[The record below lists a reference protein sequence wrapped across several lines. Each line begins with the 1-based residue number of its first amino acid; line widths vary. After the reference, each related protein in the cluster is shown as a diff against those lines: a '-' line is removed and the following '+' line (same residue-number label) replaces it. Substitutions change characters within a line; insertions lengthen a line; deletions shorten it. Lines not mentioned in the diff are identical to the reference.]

1 VLDRAVSGDQRF
13 QGSGFTEAEIALARE
28 VDRLSRDWGL
38 KPYQASLAWLLSRPA
53 VASTIVGAETP
64 EELHTNATA
73 ADIKL
78 EPAQLDALTALASE
92 PQRSITAPAMNRNR
106 HPPRP
111 TRRQSAEAFNLAT
124 AREPVKPLI
133 PTAVGSSLDCVAQ
146 PSSSSP
152 S

>member
-92 PQRSITAPAMNRNR
+92 PPAFHHRAGDEPEPPPTTTDSTA
-106 HPPRP
+106 
-111 TRRQSAEAFNLAT
+111 
-124 AREPVKPLI
+124 I
-133 PTAVGSSLDCVAQ
+133 G
-146 PSSSSP
+146 
-152 S
+152 